1 MRRSDEAYRQDGV
14 RLTSLE
20 NPYSSVNMP
29 PNISSQ
35 QFDPRFVP
43 TLNPAMN
50 LATGVPYGM
59 VSNSYGDNMKNMPMA
74 YDRGVF
80 NYSMPITMINMQAGG
95 FPPMGPYYG
104 YYGMRPGVPVQC
116 LDRGAIS
123 SYPQDYFGNAQE
135 KAPEA
140 LSNHAPAAKLP
151 SSSQPQL
158 PPAEGPTPAVQK
170 EPVVKEEPAASK
182 PSESSGAVNYA
193 KPTPAESAPA
203 PSQVSDSAKDLQ
215 EKTTDLQLASILL
228 QIKGK
233 GKDLQGKPMS
243 AAPLIPPSQ
252 MASMPL
258 SSLPEDKR
266 PRIGE
271 SLDPASQRPLYP
283 NIYTSYASSAL
294 SKRPYPLPTTS
305 APYPPFAAQSAASA
319 PSHPP
324 IPSPAPVHRSAQP
337 AAVGDYYVYCT
348 VCRHGTPINV
358 HKPIPDVFKCSNCGF
373 SCALDKHL
381 LSYYVRAVGE
391 SDA

>member
-158 PPAEGPTPAVQK
+158 PPAEGPTPVVQK

-182 PSESSGAVNYA
+182 PSES
-193 KPTPAESAPA
+193 
-203 PSQVSDSAKDLQ
+203 
-215 EKTTDLQLASILL
+215 
-228 QIKGK
+228 
-233 GKDLQGKPMS
+233 
-243 AAPLIPPSQ
+243 
-252 MASMPL
+252 
-258 SSLPEDKR
+258 
-266 PRIGE
+266 
-271 SLDPASQRPLYP
+271 
-283 NIYTSYASSAL
+283 
-294 SKRPYPLPTTS
+294 
-305 APYPPFAAQSAASA
+305 
-319 PSHPP
+319 
-324 IPSPAPVHRSAQP
+324 
-337 AAVGDYYVYCT
+337 
-348 VCRHGTPINV
+348 
-358 HKPIPDVFKCSNCGF
+358 
-373 SCALDKHL
+373 
-381 LSYYVRAVGE
+381 
-391 SDA
+391 